1 MNYIINTRSI
11 PAAVTP
17 HRFCIALM
25 ISIHR
30 SGSMLD
36 RPSIK
41 RFTKNIATTSL
52 LSATLLSTSGCSEKQ
67 SANQNIPAPA
77 VSVYEVQIEEVEYKK
92 Y

>member
-1 MNYIINTRSI
+1 
-11 PAAVTP
+11 
-17 HRFCIALM
+17 
-25 ISIHR
+25 
-30 SGSMLD
+30 MLD